1 MKIYVHAHRAD
12 RPGKCYWVCEVGSRV
27 NGLHPDFGMA
37 DVFDEIE
44 LPTIATSMCAQFG
57 VAMEFI
63 GVPVSQPDMLPASI
77 RELIRL
83 D

>member
-1 MKIYVHAHRAD
+1 MKIYVRVHRAD
-12 RPGKCYWVCEVGSRV
+12 RPGKCYWVCEVEGFGH
-27 NGLHPDFGMA
+27 GLHPDFAMA
-37 DVFDEIE
+37 DAFDEIE

-63 GVPVSQPDMLPASI
+63 GVPVSQPDKIPSKI
-77 RELIRL
+77 RQLIRL